1 MWGEPAPPT
10 WTQDGSDD
18 RQRPTQGDHL
28 FIDETTIEVTAG
40 RGGDGVTAFHREKYR
55 PRGGPEGGD
64 GGRGG
69 DVVLVADPNVAT
81 LVEYH
86 FHPHQRAGKGTHGQG
101 SNRKGGQGGDRVLPV
116 PVGTMVRDEQGGL
129 LADLATPG
137 ARFLA
142 ARGGRGGRGNA
153 ALSAGRRVAHFH
165 ERGEPGQ
172 QRRLRLELRLLADV
186 GLVGFPNA
194 GKSSIVARAS
204 AARPRIADYPFTT
217 LEPVLGVVRVDGRDF
232 VLADVPGLIPGAAQG
247 KGLGHRFLR
256 HLSRSAVLVHVIDLG
271 STEQRRDP
279 EHDLAA
285 LEAELWAFD
294 PELATRPALVAANKV
309 DLPEGRERLPEAE
322 AAAARRGLRCFAI
335 SAATGEGMP
344 ALLYAVAGV
353 VAETRAVQAA
363 GQAREVAAVA
373 EPEVPIQVVREAE
386 GWRLL
391 GDRPTRWVA
400 MTDLDNAEAVAY
412 LQQRLR
418 RAGVDDLLA
427 EAGAK
432 PGDEVMVG
440 EAAFEYAPDALDH
453 PPGRRGPR
461 HR

>member
-1 MWGEPAPPT
+1 M
-10 WTQDGSDD
+10 
-18 RQRPTQGDHL
+18 
-28 FIDETTIEVTAG
+28 FIDETTLEVTAG

-55 PRGGPEGGD
+55 PRGGPDGGD
-64 GGRGG
+64 GGHGG
-69 DVVLVADPNVAT
+69 DVVLAADPSVAT

-86 FHPHQRAGKGTHGQG
+86 FHPHQRARKGTHGQG
-101 SNRKGGQGGDRVLPV
+101 NNRKGSHGDDRLLPV
-116 PVGTMVRDEQGGL
+116 PVGTMVRDEDGRL

-137 ARFLA
+137 ARFVA

-204 AARPRIADYPFTT
+204 AARPKIADYPFTT
-217 LEPVLGVVRVDGRDF
+217 LEPVLGVVRMDGRDF

-256 HLSRSAVLVHVIDLG
+256 HLARSAVLVHVLDLVPI
-271 STEQRRDP
+271 EQGRDP
-279 EHDLAA
+279 ERDLAA
-285 LEAELWAFD
+285 LEAELEAYD
-294 PELATRPALVAANKV
+294 PDLATRPALVAGNKV
-309 DLPEGRERLPEAE
+309 DLPEGRARLPEAE
-322 AAAARRGLRCFAI
+322 AAAARRELPFFAI

-344 ALLYAVAGV
+344 ALLYAIADAVAGAR
-353 VAETRAVQAA
+353 AEELAERPEDA
-363 GQAREVAAVA
+363 AAVA
-373 EPEVPIQVVREAE
+373 EPEAPIEVVREE
-386 GWRLL
+386 GGWRVL
-391 GDRPTRWVA
+391 GDRPARWVA
-400 MTDLDNAEAVAY
+400 MADLDNAEAVEY
-412 LQQRLR
+412 LQRRLR

-427 EAGAK
+427 EAGAE

-440 EAAFEYAPDALDH
+440 DAAFEYEPDALAD
-453 PPGRRGPR
+453 PPGRRGPGR
-461 HR
+461 R